1 VTREDVS
8 EAIFG
13 SFDGVVSV
21 IGVIVALLAGPTAI
35 MVDAAIGLAAA
46 SAVGMAAGEYLGDHT
61 RNLRKAGVMGVATIV
76 GTMCPVVPFIVLP
89 KRPAIV
95 VSVLLVVAI
104 SLVIARSRAEGSSA
118 RAYVE
123 TFGVLLFAAGITA
136 LVSWLTGSSAA

>member
-35 MVDAAIGLAAA
+35 MVDAAVGLAAA
-46 SAVGMAAGEYLGDHT
+46 SAVGMAAGEYLGDPA
-61 RNLRKAGVMGVATIV
+61 RSLRKAGVMGLATIV
-76 GTMCPVVPFIVLP
+76 GTLCPVVPFMMLP
-89 KRPAIV
+89 KRAAIATA
-95 VSVLLVVAI
+95 VLLVIAI
-104 SLVIARSRAEGSSA
+104 SLIIARSRAGGSSA

-123 TFGVLLFAAGITA
+123 TFGVLFLAAGITA
-136 LVSWLTGSSAA
+136 LVSWLTGSA